1 MLGEK
6 KHLCL
11 TTGTSSGKSLAFAL
25 PILEAY
31 RLDKNSKALV
41 LFPTKALAQDQ
52 LGKLQKLFQ
61 QAATVPFRCSS
72 LNINVYSL
80 LRPLKSF

>member
-1 MLGEK
+1 MAPCGAEVLGEK
-6 KHLCL
+6 KHLCV

-31 RLDKNSKALV
+31 RRDPNSKALV

-52 LGKLQKLFQ
+52 PLGSS
-61 QAATVPFRCSS
+61 TVT
-72 LNINVYSL
+72 L
-80 LRPLKSF
+80 